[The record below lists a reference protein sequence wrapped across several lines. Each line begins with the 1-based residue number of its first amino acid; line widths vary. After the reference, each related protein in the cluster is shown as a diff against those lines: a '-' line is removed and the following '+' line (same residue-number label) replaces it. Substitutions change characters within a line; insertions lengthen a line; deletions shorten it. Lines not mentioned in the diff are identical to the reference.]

1 MILRKATTAYLL
13 ILTSLTLIP
22 VSVYLTTPTAHAMVP
37 FTSYQDLQEFVHTSG
52 CGSPTPSLYNRGGLT
67 TSPTPAGFA
76 TAQSNSGSS
85 QTPAHS
91 ETNQQVSGVDELD
104 TVKNDGQYIYTT
116 TNNTVAIVQAYPTTD
131 ARLVSRVTVNG
142 TLQGIFVVGNR
153 LVLVSGIPGYSYP
166 YYGGGAKVPAL
177 VAGAPQ
183 SSNIATIYPVRF
195 SEITSLFVFDISN
208 HANPLLTTRVDVN
221 GTLAGARLVGNYVYL
236 VATQPVFCYGEIL
249 LPEHIVNGQV
259 VKATPVQV
267 YHSDIIDQGYS
278 FTTIVG
284 FDTTQSNPSPA
295 AKIYLIG
302 TTGTIYVS
310 LHDIYLT
317 QPVWSQ
323 SQQTIVHRI
332 GVEGLAITYQA
343 TGAVPGHVLNQ
354 FSMDEY
360 KGYLRIATTNCC
372 SQSGGPMPL
381 AYAPVSSQQET
392 NVYVLD
398 KSLHTTGKLEG
409 LSPGEQIYSAR
420 FMGDKA
426 CLVTYKRTDPLF
438 VIGLQDPARPTLLG
452 QLNVTGV
459 SDYLQPYDETH
470 LIGIGQSGT
479 DVAWENAVRFTGLKI
494 SLFNVTDP
502 KQPAETSRYLIG
514 GPGSSSPA
522 MSDHKAVLFDKT
534 LNLLVIPVEITA
546 QPQNTTYWYSYQP
559 IWQGAYVFDVTAS
572 NGIVFRGGITQLQNG
587 QPPTWLDNNLFIS
600 RSLYIGNVLYTIS
613 NNIVQMN
620 SLTDL
625 SKLGSVNLASTA
637 QN

>member
-22 VSVYLTTPTAHAMVP
+22 VSVYLTTPTAHAMIP
-37 FTSYQDLQEFVHTSG
+37 FTSYQDLQEFVHGGG
-52 CGSPTPSLYNRGGLT
+52 CRTTAPSLDNRGGLT
-67 TSPTPAGFA
+67 TGLATTGPASQSNGASSQSPT
-76 TAQSNSGSS
+76 
-85 QTPAHS
+85 HS

-104 TVKNDGQYIYTT
+104 TVKNDGQYIYTI
-116 TNNTVAIVQAYPTTD
+116 TNNTIAIVQAYPATD
-131 ARLVSRVTVNG
+131 ATLVSKVTVNG
-142 TLQGIFVVGNR
+142 TLQGIFVVGNK
-153 LVLVSGIPGYSYP
+153 LVIVSEIPGFPYP

-177 VAGAPQ
+177 GIGAPQ
-183 SSNIATIYPVRF
+183 PSNIATIYPIQF
-195 SEITSLFVFDISN
+195 SGTTSLFVFDISD
-208 HANPLLTTRVDVN
+208 HAGPVLTTRVEVN
-221 GTLAGARLVGNYVYL
+221 GTLAGARLIGNYVYV

-249 LPEHIVNGQV
+249 LPEQIINGQA
-259 VKATPVQV
+259 VKAMPVQV

-278 FTTIVG
+278 FTTILG
-284 FDTTQSNPSPA
+284 FDTTENNPHPA

-302 TTGTIYVS
+302 TTSTIYVS
-310 LHDIYLT
+310 LHDVYLT

-332 GVEGLAITYQA
+332 SIDGLAINYQA

-360 KGYLRIATTNCC
+360 NGYLRIATTNCC
-372 SQSGGPMPL
+372 SQSGDPTPL
-381 AYAPVSSQQET
+381 AYTPVNQQET

-420 FMGDKA
+420 FTGDKA
-426 CLVTYKRTDPLF
+426 YLVTFKRTDPLF
-438 VIGLQDPARPTLLG
+438 VIGLRDPAKPTVLG

-479 DVAWENAVRFTGLKI
+479 DVVWENAVRFTGLKI

-502 KQPAETSRYLIG
+502 KQPTETSRYLIG
-514 GPGSSSPA
+514 GPGTSSPA
-522 MSDHKAVLFDKT
+522 ITDHKAVLFDKT

-546 QPQNTTYWYSYQP
+546 QPQDATYWYSYQP
-559 IWQGAYVFDVTAS
+559 IWQGAYVFNITPDK
-572 NGIVFRGGITQLQNG
+572 GFVFKGGITQLQSG
-587 QPPTWLDNNLFIS
+587 QLPTWQDNNLFIT
-600 RSLYIGNVLYTIS
+600 RTLYIGNVLYTIS
-613 NNIVQMN
+613 NNMVQMN

-625 SKLGSVNLASTA
+625 SELGSVSL
-637 QN
+637 

>member
-13 ILTSLTLIP
+13 ILASLTLIP
-22 VSVYLTTPTAHAMVP
+22 VSVYLATPTAHAMIP
-37 FTSYQDLQEFVHTSG
+37 FTSYQDLQEFVHTSS
-52 CGSPTPSLYNRGGLT
+52 CASPTPSLYNRGGLT
-67 TSPTPAGFA
+67 TNPTPAGLA

-104 TVKNDGQYIYTT
+104 TVKNDGQYIYMI
-116 TNNTVAIVQAYPTTD
+116 TNNTIAVVQAYPATNS
-131 ARLVSRVTVNG
+131 ALVSKVTVNG
-142 TLQGIFVVGNR
+142 TLQGIFIVDNR
-153 LVLVSGIPGYSYP
+153 LVVVSQEPGYPYA
-166 YYGGGAKVPAL
+166 YYGGGAKVPTSS
-177 VAGAPQ
+177 AGATQP
-183 SSNIATIYPVRF
+183 SGIATIYPIGF
-195 SEITSLFVFDISN
+195 SGTTSLFVFDISN
-208 HANPLLTTRVDVN
+208 HASPVLTTRVEVN
-221 GTLAGARLVGNYVYL
+221 GTLAGARLIGNYVYL

-249 LPEHIVNGQV
+249 LPEQIINGQV

-284 FDTTQSNPSPA
+284 FDATQSSPTTS

-302 TTGTIYVS
+302 TTSTIYVS

-323 SQQTIVHRI
+323 SQETIVHRI
-332 GVEGLAITYQA
+332 SIDGLAITYMA
-343 TGAVPGHVLNQ
+343 IGAVPGHVLNQ

-360 KGYLRIATTNCC
+360 NGYLRIATTNCC
-372 SQSGGPMPL
+372 SQSGGSVPL
-381 AYAPVSSQQET
+381 AYAQVSQQET

-398 KSLHTTGKLEG
+398 KSLHTTGRLEG

-426 CLVTYKRTDPLF
+426 YLVTFKRTDPLF
-438 VIGLQDPARPTLLG
+438 VIGLRDPAKPTVLG

-502 KQPAETSRYLIG
+502 KQPTETSRYLIG
-514 GPGSSSPA
+514 GPGTSSPA
-522 MSDHKAVLFDKT
+522 INDHKAVLFDKT
-534 LNLLVIPVEITA
+534 INLLVIPVEITA
-546 QPQNTTYWYSYQP
+546 QPQNSTYWYSYQP
-559 IWQGAYVFDVTAS
+559 IWQGAYIFNITPDK
-572 NGIVFRGGITQLQNG
+572 GLVFRGGITQLQSG
-587 QPPTWLDNNLFIS
+587 QLPTWQDNNLFITKT
-600 RSLYIGNVLYTIS
+600 LYIGNVLYTIS
-613 NNIVQMN
+613 NDMVQMN

-625 SKLGSVNLASTA
+625 SELGSVGL
-637 QN
+637 

>member
-22 VSVYLTTPTAHAMVP
+22 VSVYLTTPTAHAMIP
-37 FTSYQDLQEFVHTSG
+37 FTSYQDLQEFVRTSS
-52 CGSPTPSLYNRGGLT
+52 CASPTPSLYNRGGLT

-104 TVKNDGQYIYTT
+104 TVKNDGQYIYTI
-116 TNNTVAIVQAYPTTD
+116 TNNTVAIVQAYPATN
-131 ARLVSRVTVNG
+131 AALVSKVTVSG
-142 TLQGIFVVGNR
+142 TLQGIFVVDNR
-153 LVLVSGIPGYSYP
+153 LVVVSEEPGYP
-166 YYGGGAKVPAL
+166 YAYYSGGASLPTFGT
-177 VAGAPQ
+177 GAPQ
-183 SSNIATIYPVRF
+183 PSSIATIYPIRF
-195 SEITSLFVFDISN
+195 PGTTSLFVFDISN
-208 HANPLLTTRVDVN
+208 HVSPVLTTRVEVN
-221 GTLAGARLVGNYVYL
+221 GTLAGARLIGNYVYL

-249 LPEHIVNGQV
+249 LPEQIINGQV

-284 FDTTQSNPSPA
+284 FDATQSSPSTT

-302 TTGTIYVS
+302 TTSTIYVS

-332 GVEGLAITYQA
+332 SIDGLAINYQA
-343 TGAVPGHVLNQ
+343 TGPVPGHVLNQ

-360 KGYLRIATTNCC
+360 NGYLRIATTNCC
-372 SQSGGPMPL
+372 SQNGGPVPL
-381 AYAPVSSQQET
+381 AYAPVSPQET

-398 KSLHTTGKLEG
+398 KSLHITGKLEG

-426 CLVTYKRTDPLF
+426 YLVTYKRTDPLF
-438 VIGLQDPARPTLLG
+438 VIGLQDPAKPTVLG

-502 KQPAETSRYLIG
+502 KQPTETSRYLIG
-514 GPGSSSPA
+514 GPGTSSPA
-522 MSDHKAVLFDKT
+522 INDHKAVLFDKT
-534 LNLLVIPVEITA
+534 INLLVIPVEITA
-546 QPQNTTYWYSYQP
+546 QPQNSTYWYSYQP
-559 IWQGAYVFDVTAS
+559 IWQGAYIFNITPDK
-572 NGIVFRGGITQLQNG
+572 GIVFRGGITQLQNG
-587 QPPTWLDNNLFIS
+587 QLPTWQNNNLFIT
-600 RSLYIGNVLYTIS
+600 RTLYIGNVLYTIS
-613 NNIVQMN
+613 NNMVQMN

-625 SKLGSVNLASTA
+625 SKLGSVGL
-637 QN
+637 

>member
-1 MILRKATTAYLL
+1 MILRRATVAYLL
-13 ILTSLTLIP
+13 ILSSLNLIP
-22 VSVYLTTPTAHAMVP
+22 VSVYLTTPTAHAMIP
-37 FTSYQDLQEFVHTSG
+37 FTSYQDIQAFIHTSA
-52 CGSPTPSLYNRGGLT
+52 CGSPAPSFYNRGGLT
-67 TSPTPAGFA
+67 PGPTTAGFTSQSNAASSQSPT
-76 TAQSNSGSS
+76 
-85 QTPAHS
+85 HS

-104 TVKNDGQYIYTT
+104 NVKNDGQYVYTI
-116 TNNTVAIVQAYPTTD
+116 TNNTVAIVQAYPTTN
-131 ARLVSRVTVNG
+131 ARLFSRVNVSG

-153 LVLVSGIPGYSYP
+153 LVVVSEIPGNSYP
-166 YYGGGAKVPAL
+166 YNSGGTPLPAL
-177 VAGAPQ
+177 GTGASQPG
-183 SSNIATIYPVRF
+183 NIAKIYPIQF
-195 SEITSLFVFDISN
+195 SGTTSLFVFDISN
-208 HANPLLTTRVDVN
+208 HANPVIATRVDVN
-221 GTLAGARLVGNYVYL
+221 GTLAGARLIGNDVYL
-236 VATQPVFCYGEIL
+236 IATQPVFCYGEIL
-249 LPEHIVNGQV
+249 LPEQIVNGQV
-259 VKATPVQV
+259 AKATPTQV
-267 YHSDIIDQGYS
+267 YHSDVVDQGYS

-284 FDTTQSNPSPA
+284 FDPTQNNPSPV

-302 TTGTIYVS
+302 ATSTIYVS

-332 GVEGLAITYQA
+332 SIDGLAITYQA

-360 KGYLRIATTNCC
+360 SGYLRIATTNCC

-381 AYAPVSSQQET
+381 AYAPVSQQET

-398 KSLHTTGKLEG
+398 KNLHITGKLEG

-426 CLVTYKRTDPLF
+426 YLVTYRRTDPLF
-438 VIGLQDPARPTLLG
+438 VIGLQDPSRPTVLG

-502 KQPAETSRYLIG
+502 NHPSETSRYLIG

-522 MSDHKAVLFDKT
+522 INDHKAVGFHKN
-534 LNLLVIPVEITA
+534 LNLLVIPVGETPQLKNTA
-546 QPQNTTYWYSYQP
+546 YWNGYQP
-559 IWQGAYVFDVTAS
+559 IWQGAYVFNITPD
-572 NGIVFRGGITQLQNG
+572 NGIVFKGGITQLQNG
-587 QPPTWLDNNLFIS
+587 QLPTWQDNNLFIT
-600 RSLYIGNVLYTIS
+600 RTLYIGNVLYTIS
-613 NNIVQMN
+613 NNMVQMN
-620 SLTDL
+620 NLSDL
-625 SKLGSVNLASTA
+625 SELGSVSLA
-637 QN
+637 

>member
-13 ILTSLTLIP
+13 IVTSLTLIP
-22 VSVYLTTPTAHAMVP
+22 VSVYLTTPTAHAMIP
-37 FTSYQDLQEFVHTSG
+37 FTSYQDLQEFVHMSSCPG
-52 CGSPTPSLYNRGGLT
+52 PTPSLYNRSGLT
-67 TSPTPAGFA
+67 TGPTTASFG
-76 TAQSNSGSS
+76 TAQANSGSS

-104 TVKNDGQYIYTT
+104 TVKNDGQYIYAI
-116 TNNTVAIVQAYPTTD
+116 TNNTIAIVQAYPI
-131 ARLVSRVTVNG
+131 ANAALVSKITVDG
-142 TLQGIFVVGNR
+142 TLQGIFIVDNR
-153 LVLVSGIPGYSYP
+153 LVIVSQEPGYPYA
-166 YYGGGAKVPAL
+166 YYGGGAKLPTL
-177 VAGAPQ
+177 GAGMAQPGGL
-183 SSNIATIYPVRF
+183 ATIYPIEF
-195 SEITSLFVFDISN
+195 SGITSLFVFDVSN
-208 HANPLLTTRVDVN
+208 HASPVLTTKVEVN

-236 VATQPVFCYGEIL
+236 VATQPIFCYGEIL
-249 LPEHIVNGQV
+249 LPEQIINGQV
-259 VKATPVQV
+259 VRATPVQV

-284 FDTTQSNPSPA
+284 FDVTQSSPDTT

-302 TTGTIYVS
+302 TTSTIYVS
-310 LHDIYLT
+310 LHDIYLS

-332 GVEGLAITYQA
+332 GIDGLAINYQA

-354 FSMDEY
+354 FSLDEY
-360 KGYLRIATTNCC
+360 NGYLRIATTNCC
-372 SQSGGPMPL
+372 GQNGGPMPL
-381 AYAPVSSQQET
+381 AYAPASPQET

-398 KSLHTTGKLEG
+398 KGLHINGRLEG

-426 CLVTYKRTDPLF
+426 YLVTYKRTDPLF
-438 VIGLQDPARPTLLG
+438 VIGLQDPAKPTVLG

-494 SLFNVTDP
+494 SFFNVTDP
-502 KQPAETSRYLIG
+502 KQPTETSRYLIG
-514 GPGSSSPA
+514 GPGTSSPA
-522 MSDHKAVLFDKT
+522 ITDHKAVLFDRT

-546 QPQNTTYWYSYQP
+546 QPLDTANWYSYQP
-559 IWQGAYVFDVTAS
+559 IWQGAYVFRITPDT
-572 NGIVFRGGITQLQNG
+572 GILFRGGITQLQNG
-587 QPPTWLDNNLFIS
+587 QLPTWQNYNLFII
-600 RSLYIGNVLYTIS
+600 RTLYIGNVLYTVS
-613 NNIVQMN
+613 NNMVQMN

-625 SKLGSVNLASTA
+625 SDLGSVSL
-637 QN
+637 